1 MENLHVKIEQLEG
14 TMLTIREGEALPP
27 VPPKK
32 IHIIGDIKTVSS
44 FIEKRKAGAIAGISG
59 YQYIEPTRAIVEVDK
74 IKKTITLSLDPQD
87 EFGAVIIAKM
97 DPNPDLEKFG
107 INKNVQFSQKELV
120 NLLKFSR
127 LYFEDFDKHG
137 SLLKAYQVF
146 SAKTHT
152 DLSGDS
158 DNRGNKNFAFN
169 KKVETGLPTSFVMNL
184 PIFKGQDP
192 KRFMVEIC
200 LDVTDAAAS
209 FWFESI
215 ELAEL
220 TELEGAKI
228 LDEELESCAD
238 YVVIWK

>member
-1 MENLHVKIEQLEG
+1 MENINLKMESINGNEII
-14 TMLTIREGEALPP
+14 IREGSALPQVAP
-27 VPPKK
+27 NK
-32 IHIIGDIKTVSS
+32 ISIVGDIKTVSS
-44 FIEKRKAGAIAGISG
+44 FIAKRKANGQAAGL
-59 YQYIEPTRAIVEVDK
+59 QYIDRNKAIVAVDK
-74 IKKTITLSLDPQD
+74 EKKTITLSLDPQD
-87 EFGAVIIAKM
+87 PYGAIIIAKM
-97 DPNPDLEKFG
+97 EPNPDLEKFG

-137 SLLKAYQVF
+137 TLLKAYQVF
-146 SAKTHT
+146 SAKTYT

-169 KKVETGLPTSFVMNL
+169 KKVETGLPTSFIMNL

-215 ELAEL
+215 ELTEL

-228 LDEELESCAD
+228 LDEELKACAD